1 MSDPG
6 LHGHAALV
14 TGGARGIGRA
24 ITLTLASRG
33 ADIAVVNTSP
43 ESAAA
48 VKAEVEAMGR
58 KCLSIQADVGDPAA
72 VKLACERATAEL
84 PELDILVNNA
94 GITRD
99 RLLWRMADEDWDA
112 VLRVD
117 LSAAFHFT
125 RALTRGMT
133 RRKFGRVINITS
145 VIGQMGN
152 AGQANYAAAK
162 AGLIGFTMSVAKEFG
177 TKGITSN
184 AVAPGYIET
193 DMTAGLAGEIKSAM
207 LGHIPAGR
215 FGVAQDVADVVA
227 FLASQE
233 ASYIT
238 GQVLRVDGGMLM
250 G

>member
-1 MSDPG
+1 MSKG
-6 LHGHAALV
+6 NLHGHAALV

-24 ITLTLASRG
+24 ITLALASRG
-33 ADIAVVNTSP
+33 ADIAVVNTGA
-43 ESAAA
+43 EAAA
-48 VKAEVEAMGR
+48 IIRAEVEALGR
-58 KCLSIQADVGDPAA
+58 KCLTIHADVGDPAA
-72 VKLACERATAEL
+72 VKAACEQAIAGL

-99 RLLWRMADEDWDA
+99 KLLWRLADEDWDA

-125 RALTRGMT
+125 RALTRGMAK
-133 RRKFGRVINITS
+133 RKFGRVINITS

-177 TKGITSN
+177 ARGITSN
-184 AVAPGYIET
+184 AVAPGYIQT
-193 DMTAGLAGEIKSAM
+193 DMTSGLPDEIKSAM
-207 LGHIPAGR
+207 LGQIPAGR

>member
-1 MSDPG
+1 MSALD
-6 LHGHAALV
+6 LSGHAALV

-24 ITLTLASRG
+24 ITLRLAGLG
-33 ADIAVVNTSP
+33 ADVAVVNTNA
-43 ESAAA
+43 EAADRIR
-48 VKAEVEAMGR
+48 VEVEALGR
-58 KCLSIQADVGDPAA
+58 RCVTHVADVGDPAA
-72 VKLACERATAEL
+72 IREACEKLSAEL
-84 PELDILVNNA
+84 PDLDILVNNA

-99 RLLWRMADEDWDA
+99 KLLWRLADEDWDA

-125 RALTRGMT
+125 KALTRAMSK
-133 RRKFGRVINITS
+133 RKFGRVINITS

-152 AGQANYAAAK
+152 PGQSNYAAAK
-162 AGLIGFTMSVAKEFG
+162 AGLIGFTMSVAKEFAA
-177 TKGITSN
+177 KGITCN

-193 DMTAGLAGEIKSAM
+193 DMTSGLSDDIKRAM
-207 LGHIPAGR
+207 MEHIPAAR
-215 FGVAQDVADVVA
+215 FGVAEDVAGVVA